1 MNTHF
6 VYYHTVFNSVHFICN
21 VSLFP
26 TVTYCRETFWFTD
39 SANAASPAELSS
51 GRLNPTCFLTCI
63 TATLYLSPSY
73 SRYILIPSSRIF

>member
-6 VYYHTVFNSVHFICN
+6 VYYYTVLTVFISYAI

-26 TVTYCRETFWFTD
+26 TVTYCREIVWFTD
-39 SANAASPAELSS
+39 SANAASPADLRS